1 MLAALASGPQSIN
14 LVQMEAMVYSW
25 RQSRS
30 RWLLALLVAGSLL
43 VGVLLLVM
51 GLQTGT
57 QKASMSE
64 PQIARQ
70 EFVGFN

>member
-1 MLAALASGPQSIN
+1 
-14 LVQMEAMVYSW
+14 MVYSW

>member
-1 MLAALASGPQSIN
+1 MLAVLASGPHSLN
-14 LVQMEAMVYSW
+14 LVQMEAMVCSW
-25 RQSRS
+25 RQSRA
-30 RWLLALLVAGSLL
+30 RWLLALLVAGSVL
-43 VGVLLLVM
+43 VGVLVLML
-51 GLQTGT
+51 GLPPGT